1 MLPSR
6 PFLYISISF
15 TLVRAFRAAFSS
27 AYHINDDIISLLI
40 HFITLFLTNMY
51 GTSTIIKATNAV
63 AADTRDTSHSLR
75 ETSNTMVVV
84 WILCVS
90 LTFFICI
97 NAWAIR
103 AFRQRKR
110 DQEAISAILERAESP
125 ARGPTTM
132 GSPSTQRQFRSFQLS
147 YQLQAL
153 SSPSTPRISP
163 PERPT
168 NVPGYSSNDT
178 ERNDE
183 QHSAATGNMASSSY
197 TPDETGEQLPKYME
211 RDHDL
216 PDYADQR
223 AAPVT

>member
-1 MLPSR
+1 
-6 PFLYISISF
+6 
-15 TLVRAFRAAFSS
+15 
-27 AYHINDDIISLLI
+27 
-40 HFITLFLTNMY
+40 MY

-75 ETSNTMVVV
+75 ETTNTMVV
-84 WILCVS
+84 
-90 LTFFICI
+90 
-97 NAWAIR
+97 
-103 AFRQRKR
+103 R

-132 GSPSTQRQFRSFQLS
+132 GSPSTQSQFRSFQLS

-183 QHSAATGNMASSSY
+183 RHSVATGNMASSSY